1 MNLLYVVNSNAQLLD
16 PAKENTFLKQ
26 SQVLRKVIYKIHYV
40 FEVYLITKTSSFVVS
55 DFGLLW
61 PSWPHNLTM
70 IVFVRI
76 HQKTLGNA
84 VE

>member
-40 FEVYLITKTSSFVVS
+40 FEVYLIAKTSSFVVS
-55 DFGLLW
+55 DFGLL
-61 PSWPHNLTM
+61 
-70 IVFVRI
+70 
-76 HQKTLGNA
+76 
-84 VE
+84 